1 MDVLPFISILILIFS
16 LVLIGEIMKLKREL
30 RKLKRQ
36 SKRTM
41 LDIKHLKEKANE
53 K

>member
-1 MDVLPFISILILIFS
+1 MDVLPFISILILIFA
-16 LVLIGEIMKLKREL
+16 LIIVSEIMKLKREI

-36 SKRTM
+36 GKRTV
-41 LDIKHLKEKANE
+41 LDIKHLKERTNE

>member
-16 LVLIGEIMKLKREL
+16 LILISEIMKLKREI

-36 SKRTM
+36 GKRTV
-41 LDIKHLKEKANE
+41 LDIKHLKDRTNE

>member
-16 LVLIGEIMKLKREL
+16 LILISEIMKLKREI

-41 LDIKHLKEKANE
+41 LDIKHLKEKTNE

>member
-1 MDVLPFISILILIFS
+1 MDVLPFISILILIFA
-16 LVLIGEIMKLKREL
+16 LIIVSEIMKLKREI

-36 SKRTM
+36 GKRTV
-41 LDIKHLKEKANE
+41 LDIKHLKERANE

>member
-16 LVLIGEIMKLKREL
+16 LILISEIMKLKREI

-36 SKRTM
+36 GKRAG
-41 LDIKHLKEKANE
+41 LDIKHLKERINE